1 MSVNQDIVARPM
13 QETGPASASA
23 AKALQA
29 NMTLFIQLIGLGV
42 ALWAPLIAIMIW
54 MSGNFAEMRAD
65 IAAISVEIAKL
76 ESRISTQIQE
86 LDDRLSARI
95 QELDDRLSA
104 RIQELDDRIDSVD
117 NKLVAIGDMTVIA
130 YTDGEITGDELAA
143 VWARANET

>member
-1 MSVNQDIVARPM
+1 M
-13 QETGPASASA
+13 QETGPASVSA

-42 ALWAPLIAIMIW
+42 ALWGPLIVIMIW
-54 MSGNFAEMRAD
+54 MSGNFADIRAD
-65 IAAISVEIAKL
+65 LVDMEKRLTA
-76 ESRISTQIQE
+76 QIQE

-130 YTDGEITGDELAA
+130 FTDGEITGDELAA
-143 VWARANET
+143 IWERASSN

>member
-1 MSVNQDIVARPM
+1 M
-13 QETGPASASA
+13 QETGPASVSA

-42 ALWAPLIAIMIW
+42 ALWGPLIVIMIW
-54 MSGNFAEMRAD
+54 MSGNFADIRAD
-65 IAAISVEIAKL
+65 LVDMEKRLTAQIQELDDRLSA
-76 ESRISTQIQE
+76 RIQE

-130 YTDGEITGDELAA
+130 FTDGEITGDELAA
-143 VWARANET
+143 IWERASDA